1 MCEWAVVTRHFH
13 RIGRTGA
20 SLYQKY
26 LVMQKKEAT
35 QAADGP
41 APWLGKTVRLSESKE
56 RDPTRVNPTRVG
68 TVESSANGYYLVRL
82 RDGGEVMGRGA
93 DLTEISAAEAEAE
106 AANPRPREVP
116 NSFAELH
123 KIVLLKMCSSRG
135 LVRELVLF

>member
-20 SLYQKY
+20 SLRAKY
-26 LVMQKKEAT
+26 LVMQKKE
-35 QAADGP
+35 D
-41 APWLGKTVRLSESKE
+41 PWLGKTVRLSESKE

-82 RDGGEVMGRGA
+82 RDGGEVKGRGA